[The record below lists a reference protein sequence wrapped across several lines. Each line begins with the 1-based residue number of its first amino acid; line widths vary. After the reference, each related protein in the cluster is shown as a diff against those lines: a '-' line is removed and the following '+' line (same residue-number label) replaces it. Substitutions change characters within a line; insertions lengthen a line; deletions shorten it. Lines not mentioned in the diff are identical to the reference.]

1 MLINNQ
7 EHSDLCVG
15 IDLGTTNSALATI
28 NKKPNGDIVSKVVE
42 VSRPIDVLS
51 GVGSKS
57 RMSSQKK
64 PLLPS
69 CVYYDEQHG
78 FEPIVGDFAKMQYP
92 NRPHLV
98 AKSIKSQMGKA
109 FTEGLDEVVP
119 DKTPAEISA
128 RILKHM
134 LKETGKVYRQQI
146 TDAVITVPAN
156 FDSVM
161 CQATRDAAALAGIQI
176 KNPDGSERPVLL
188 SEPNAVIYDL
198 INQVQNGEI
207 SSHIIDLS
215 TEKNVVVFDL
225 GGGTLDIT
233 MHKIKRREDCPDV
246 LKVDEIAT
254 NRYTKL
260 GGDDFDEA
268 IANVMYSRYL
278 GKYSKYADVKSKLE
292 KQKASIMPVLRNYAE
307 QLKLEISERYR
318 DGEAAADDGFGWDDG
333 FDDDNEFNVGGNIGG
348 IGYAYDDSF
357 TKEEVEEILSRF
369 MGKELSFNDYQKLNS
384 ITQNTNIIYPILDV
398 LQKAAEKLQSIPK
411 VDAVIVN
418 GGMSKFYMII
428 DRLRE
433 FFGLE
438 PIVALDSD
446 LAVARGAAVYHYYLH
461 LYAAS
466 MQEDMRMLH
475 NTDVTVAKKAER
487 PQAVVKPQVAA
498 PVYSAD
504 MGTAIINQVNKG
516 IEFGHSTLNDALYLG
531 VRNGAVQLL
540 VPSGAEL
547 PYQSEIIRG
556 FQLMPNMDEIAI
568 PIKRRDLSNRYVTIA
583 SGRLKLKRSYKDG
596 AYVSIGVNMD
606 SSKVITMQM
615 AISEDVG
622 GSRILETQVAEIV
635 VGDYEVANKNKI
647 TAPMGTKL
655 DVNNELHS
663 LKQKCDQLNRL
674 GRNGNKSAI
683 SKAIATKVQC
693 ICSAGNK
700 EDFAGPIL
708 DMMRS
713 NANEELQLRLF
724 IIARKHCESW
734 SASEKAALAK
744 ICLNQLF
751 SELSGF
757 ADYGFKRNVNFQA
770 IYTLSYCGS
779 NEQLWKLEAIKNNS
793 AYTLYCMY
801 AFGKRHLNTEW
812 IFKQFNNDA
821 RFNSLVNLQTS
832 AHALGMAMRRDE
844 GLPVE
849 SINMNK
855 AIDGLC
861 GVLANNVNID
871 PHHSSSVVCSIIALG
886 YACDQRYGDNPL
898 DVSVMNKA
906 RHALTSLPQKYSDD
920 VLASLMK
927 SAMIALKMMDGETL
941 SYDEEQFLLK
951 KLSC

>member
-606 SSKVITMQM
+606 SSKVI
-615 AISEDVG
+615 
-622 GSRILETQVAEIV
+622 
-635 VGDYEVANKNKI
+635 
-647 TAPMGTKL
+647 
-655 DVNNELHS
+655 
-663 LKQKCDQLNRL
+663 
-674 GRNGNKSAI
+674 
-683 SKAIATKVQC
+683 
-693 ICSAGNK
+693 ICRW
-700 EDFAGPIL
+700 L
-708 DMMRS
+708 
-713 NANEELQLRLF
+713 
-724 IIARKHCESW
+724 
-734 SASEKAALAK
+734 
-744 ICLNQLF
+744 
-751 SELSGF
+751 
-757 ADYGFKRNVNFQA
+757 
-770 IYTLSYCGS
+770 
-779 NEQLWKLEAIKNNS
+779 
-793 AYTLYCMY
+793 
-801 AFGKRHLNTEW
+801 
-812 IFKQFNNDA
+812 
-821 RFNSLVNLQTS
+821 LVR
-832 AHALGMAMRRDE
+832 M
-844 GLPVE
+844 
-849 SINMNK
+849 
-855 AIDGLC
+855 
-861 GVLANNVNID
+861 
-871 PHHSSSVVCSIIALG
+871 
-886 YACDQRYGDNPL
+886 
-898 DVSVMNKA
+898 
-906 RHALTSLPQKYSDD
+906 
-920 VLASLMK
+920 
-927 SAMIALKMMDGETL
+927 
-941 SYDEEQFLLK
+941 
-951 KLSC
+951 